1 MAGLDPATQWP
12 RVCAASRLKSRR
24 RLTKHYNEYPAR
36 TDVRALGGRVK
47 AGHDDV
53 VGWRDTMTFTY
64 EAYPQDRVHFGKS
77 VRETLGDE
85 VERLNAKRVFIA
97 TSKTLRQNTGALSLI
112 ATTLGNKCVAI
123 FDDIAE
129 HAKLDGVL
137 AATKAARETKADL
150 LVGIGGGSVIDGLK
164 VVQLAL
170 TENADTPEALIAL
183 AGRRHTKPAAIRQ
196 IAIPTTLSGAE
207 TTPFGGGTDT
217 KRGKLGFAGLSL
229 VPQVIIYD
237 PALGALT
244 AEWLWLSSAIR
255 GVDHCCEGY
264 IAKNAN
270 PLTDIALTR
279 ALSLFATSLRH
290 TKKIPGDPFA
300 RIDSQVAAYLAC
312 ANSSRSGTGASH
324 GIGYILGGRYGVH
337 HGHSSCV
344 MLPHVLRWN
353 EPATAARQR
362 ELSIAIGRPNA
373 PLADAVAELIKDLGL
388 PARLRDVGIKQ
399 DQLQAIADEAAKHPT
414 VLANPKPITGSGDI
428 MEILRAAW

>member
-1 MAGLDPATQWP
+1 
-12 RVCAASRLKSRR
+12 
-24 RLTKHYNEYPAR
+24 
-36 TDVRALGGRVK
+36 
-47 AGHDDV
+47 
-53 VGWRDTMTFTY
+53 MTIAFTY
-64 EAYPQDRVHFGKS
+64 EAYAQDRVHFGRS
-77 VRETLGDE
+77 VRETLGNE
-85 VERLNAKRVFIA
+85 VERLSAKRVFIA
-97 TSKTLRQNTGALSLI
+97 TSKTLRQNTGAISLI
-112 ATTLGNKCVAI
+112 ATTLGDKCVAI

-137 AATKAARETKADL
+137 AAAKAAREVKADL

-170 TENADTPEALIAL
+170 TEGDDTPEALIAL
-183 AGRRHTKPAAIRQ
+183 AGRRHTKPATIRQ
-196 IAIPTTLSGAE
+196 IAVPTTLSGAE
-207 TTPFGGGTDT
+207 TTPFGGATDA
-217 KRGKLGFAGLSL
+217 KRGKIGFAGLSL

-270 PLTDIALTR
+270 PVTDAALVK
-279 ALSLFATSLRH
+279 ALGLFATSLRH

-300 RIDSQVAAYLAC
+300 RIDSQMAAYLAC

-362 ELSIAIGRPNA
+362 ELSVAIGNPNIA
-373 PLADAVAELIKDLGL
+373 LSDAVAALIADLGL
-388 PARLRDVGIKQ
+388 PQRLRDVGIQKEN
-399 DQLQAIADEAAKHPT
+399 LKPIAEEAARHPT
-414 VLANPKPITGSGDI
+414 VLSNPRPITGPQDI
-428 MEILRAAW
+428 MEILNAAW